1 MMILHKNSDPRNL
14 MWLPIGR
21 RGINT
26 FWTVVSVFTCAT
38 LSELID
44 VLMSAVAWAW
54 GMRVYFIADEA
65 MILMCADLRGDMII
79 VTKRIIKSSEHL
91 LAAGTN
97 FVDNNLEQS
106 WCLRNILNLSQ
117 RKIHPSL
124 TFKMSSLPFDDSNAG
139 FVVFLP
145 FSGLNMWMPEG
156 IFGSLLMWEFN
167 NRDNLFKG
175 FC

>member
-1 MMILHKNSDPRNL
+1 MASVLCSRPWLCIFKCYPIIMMILHKNSDPRNL

-21 RGINT
+21 RGINP
-26 FWTVVSVFTCAT
+26 FWTVVSVFTCAA

-117 RKIHPSL
+117 R
-124 TFKMSSLPFDDSNAG
+124 
-139 FVVFLP
+139 
-145 FSGLNMWMPEG
+145 SGLRKNTSFIDLQNVILAFW
-156 IFGSLLMWEFN
+156 W
-167 NRDNLFKG
+167 
-175 FC
+175 